1 MAKTDTVVSF
11 EFDLDKKIDAER
23 EKIVD
28 ADALTLPDDTSV
40 LVADYVRKIEGTYD
54 VTRSKQD
61 TDNTID
67 LLYIAYNTTPQG
79 QGQIRVGID
88 KIMTA
93 LIDAQQQSQR
103 KMESAT
109 RAARYIVEEVGDI
122 FADWEEVRGGGDSGE
137 IVGFLEGDLID
148 LATTI
153 RETAD
158 TIRADL
164 DQVAAVYDGIIE
176 QTSTIT
182 RESEVALGEQIT
194 NKEALER
201 EINAAN
207 AERLKLETLMDEL
220 QQAIRKYEK
229 MANEYKSQAETA
241 EERAFIMG
249 LVRVGAQMVAAAAPA
264 IAMAATGAATGGAS
278 IVASSAASTVKQM
291 TQSDAA
297 EATDDKTADA
307 IEKKK
312 ERADEKAKIT
322 AAEAE
327 KKKLEKTVKE
337 LEGEKKKVEAD
348 AAADADIKATKI
360 DALIARIEAA
370 EEGIEAQNKVIAT
383 AKLVVEGLT
392 EALKAL
398 DRNMEE
404 MGEKQEE
411 HAKNLRAMQMEMINK
426 VESYENEKRAQAGE
440 LVKINALL
448 TGQRSE
454 EETIQLVIRSLNLS
468 IKSLKRA
475 REIIVEM
482 SFFFKSFSSFMTV
495 VIEDTGR
502 QVKAIERATK
512 KDELSESALGRVVR
526 RADDFFVTQ
535 TAQWYAVA
543 RVSALFVDNFT
554 DGWTKLNRLS
564 GRYLDGDELRDYL
577 TVAADRI
584 DEISFARQE
593 AARATIASL
602 DAYRAQVQ
610 AGQ

>member
-1 MAKTDTVVSF
+1 MANTDTVVSF

-28 ADALTLPDDTSV
+28 ADALTLPDDASV

-88 KIMTA
+88 KIMAA

-122 FADWEEVRGGGDSGE
+122 FADWDEVRGGGDSGK
-137 IVGFLEGDLID
+137 IVGFLKGDLID

-182 RESEVALGEQIT
+182 RESEVALGAQIT

-241 EERAFIMG
+241 EDRAFIMA

-278 IVASSAASTVKQM
+278 IVAASAASTVKQM
-291 TQSDAA
+291 TESDAA

-312 ERADEKAKIT
+312 ERADENAKIT

-327 KKKLEKTVKE
+327 KKKLEKTVKD
-337 LEGEKKKVEAD
+337 LEGEKKKIEDDAD
-348 AAADADIKATKI
+348 ADADIKATKI

-398 DRNMEE
+398 DRNMQE

-426 VESYENEKRAQAGE
+426 VESYENEKRNQAGE

-454 EETIQLVIRSLNLS
+454 EETIQLVIKSLNLS

-564 GRYLDGDELRDYL
+564 GHYLDGDELRDYL
-577 TVAADRI
+577 KVAADRI